1 MMNGARIEWREAGL
15 LQLSGT
21 LDYRTAPQLLK
32 QGLALLAARK
42 SSLVR
47 LDCAQVSFSSSVG
60 LALLLAFMREAAR
73 SGGGLEIINLPFEL
87 KEIAQVYGVVEL
99 LPLAG

>member
-1 MMNGARIEWREAGL
+1 MMVDARLEWREDGQ

-32 QGLALLAARK
+32 QGRTLLAARK
-42 SSLVR
+42 GQQVR
-47 LDCAQVSFSSSVG
+47 LNCAEVSFSSSVG
-60 LALLLAFMREAAR
+60 LALLLAFMREAVR
-73 SGGGLEIINLPFEL
+73 LGGGLEIINLPFEL
-87 KEIAQVYGVVEL
+87 KEIAQVYGVVDL